1 MHGLKREIEGR
12 QRRANSVWGM
22 QNWELVN
29 RKYLSALYFRWQTI
43 WDGAGIK
50 RSVDLSGCRG
60 ERMSGNGMVAIK
72 WVGVINRV
80 LYKM

>member
-43 WDGAGIK
+43 WDGRESNAQLIY
-50 RSVDLSGCRG
+50 LAA
-60 ERMSGNGMVAIK
+60 EANG
-72 WVGVINRV
+72 
-80 LYKM
+80 